1 MKYLVP
7 MLKSEVLHEKSYL
20 FLHSLVLWQKQKM
33 EQLVEVCKCY
43 IKYSNL
49 ILDLNRSVLRR

>member
-33 EQLVEVCKCY
+33 EQLVEVYKCY
-43 IKYSNL
+43 
-49 ILDLNRSVLRR
+49 